1 MSETKLIV
9 SYGNACSFELRVNTE
24 THTLFDLYYAVAVL
38 LDLKVT
44 NILCLVSDGRILGKH
59 ESLKVELE
67 KLGLFGTSKGT
78 VNVILYNNDLESE
91 YSNAD
96 LVVNSKLVSLSK
108 DIIRSHL
115 QQQVSHEDV
124 RITLPTDDY
133 LKVATLLH
141 EDESD
146 HNGTCSICHES
157 FQDSLHLTQVKI
169 TGCGHTFHNACLLGW
184 LCRTSVHCP
193 VCNVDVRDF
202 ISQ

>member
-1 MSETKLIV
+1 MSETKLNV
-9 SYGNACSFELRVNTE
+9 SYGNECSFELRVNPE

-44 NILCLVSDGRILGKH
+44 NILCLVSDGRVLGQN
-59 ESLKVELE
+59 ESLKIQLE

-108 DIIRSHL
+108 DVIRSHL
-115 QQQVSHEDV
+115 IEQVNHEDV
-124 RITLPTDDY
+124 SVTLSTDDY
-133 LKVATLLH
+133 LQVTTVIN
-141 EDESD
+141 EDESNQD
-146 HNGTCSICHES
+146 GTCSVCHES
-157 FQDSLHLTQVKI
+157 FQDSLHLAQVKI
-169 TGCGHTFHNACLLGW
+169 NGCGHTFHNSCLIGW